1 MFHHDSSTMIRFIH
15 TKPRIFRFPKNGRIA
30 REGRKKPVNSCIKI
44 NLETIMGFKIV
55 RERA

>member
-55 RERA
+55 R